1 MEMDRMLDN
10 SSTVGEVS
18 DKNTTETLKEFLT
31 AYPTSSSTG
40 VKEEPEG
47 AELSPRIVGGN
58 LERAGGSPWQVLI
71 HRSDGFGFCGGTLI
85 LDQWVISAAHC
96 FEQSADH
103 VTIGDYDRNRP
114 DPGEQTIKIQK
125 VIVHPHFHSFTFD
138 SDIALLYL
146 AQPVVRSFTAIPAC
160 LPDAHLS
167 EYLLKDET
175 RGVVTGWGATR
186 YLRRSSR
193 FLRKVTLP
201 VVRYQDCSA
210 STDQVITDNM
220 FCAGYLDANMDACS
234 GDSGSPFIVHYRGA
248 GFLTGV
254 GKFGVYTRLGNFLS
268 WIRDTMQKLDLNGT
282 QIQSE

>member
-1 MEMDRMLDN
+1 EFPCGRQQGPMAYYSRSLFDSSEDVNVTMEMDRMLDN

-31 AYPTSSSTG
+31 AYPMSSSTG

-58 LERAGGSPWQVLI
+58 LERAGGSPW
-71 HRSDGFGFCGGTLI
+71 
-85 LDQWVISAAHC
+85 
-96 FEQSADH
+96 
-103 VTIGDYDRNRP
+103 
-114 DPGEQTIKIQK
+114 
-125 VIVHPHFHSFTFD
+125 
-138 SDIALLYL
+138 
-146 AQPVVRSFTAIPAC
+146 
-160 LPDAHLS
+160 
-167 EYLLKDET
+167 
-175 RGVVTGWGATR
+175 
-186 YLRRSSR
+186 
-193 FLRKVTLP
+193 
-201 VVRYQDCSA
+201 
-210 STDQVITDNM
+210 QVITDNM

-254 GKFGVYTRLGNFLS
+254 VSWGEECAAKGKFGVYTRLGNFLS